1 MINQDLHHSQYVEI
15 YVMLRKT
22 KNVMTFA
29 IYHLANSYKSDRI
42 IKTTE
47 IRKLKKIDYLG
58 LNVEGREIG

>member
-47 IRKLKKIDYLG
+47 IRKLKEIDYLG
-58 LNVEGREIG
+58 LNVGGREIG